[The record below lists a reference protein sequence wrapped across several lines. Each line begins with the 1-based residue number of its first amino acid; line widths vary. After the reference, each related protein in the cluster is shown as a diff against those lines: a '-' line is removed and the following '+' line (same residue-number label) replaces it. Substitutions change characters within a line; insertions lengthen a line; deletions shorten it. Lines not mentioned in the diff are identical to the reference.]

1 MLLLFTETTVMDFPT
16 LVDRLGFPIAIALF
30 GLFFAYKV
38 WGYMTKKL
46 DEQSGLVKQQVEHA
60 QEFSEHLL
68 KTQDRISESIE
79 RQEDILKAM
88 KGSIENIGR

>member
-1 MLLLFTETTVMDFPT
+1 MDFPS
-16 LVDRLGFPIAIALF
+16 LIDRLGFPIAIALF
-30 GLFFAYKV
+30 GLFFAYRV

-46 DEQSGLVKQQVEHA
+46 DEQSCLVREQVEHS

-68 KTQDRISESIE
+68 KTQDKISESME